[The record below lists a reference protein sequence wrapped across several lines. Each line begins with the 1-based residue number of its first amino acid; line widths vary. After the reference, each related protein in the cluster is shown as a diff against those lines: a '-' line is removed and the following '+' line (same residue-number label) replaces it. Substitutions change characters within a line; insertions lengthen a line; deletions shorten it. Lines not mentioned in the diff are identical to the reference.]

1 MYWAFSIS
9 LVVTIL
15 SFLSPSQVKAASK
28 YVDVPVS
35 ELFSSHMKPFQI
47 WPLTVITS
55 VLLPLQCALSSS
67 LWEFMFAFLTDYG
80 LVIMR
85 WQSVGSSEVYRW
97 LSLTSKWPFICMWDK
112 RRGRLCGLSL
122 SVSSSLS
129 LALCKQ
135 TVQCVC
141 CATKACV
148 VRLPW
153 GPTHYILHSVSH
165 HAASFNCQ
173 HIQGTKQFLSMP
185 LQMPSGW
192 KICVSMVIVCLMHK
206 IKLCM
211 KKTTHRVLICTL
223 ESICRGAK

>member
-1 MYWAFSIS
+1 MAINCHHIS
-9 LVVTIL
+9 
-15 SFLSPSQVKAASK
+15 
-28 YVDVPVS
+28 
-35 ELFSSHMKPFQI
+35 
-47 WPLTVITS
+47 VITTT
-55 VLLPLQCALSSS
+55 VRIKLILMRVHVCFPDWLRARYYEMTVCWQQRGLQMAVSYLQ
-67 LWEFMFAFLTDYG
+67 MAIHMHVRQAT
-80 LVIMR
+80 
-85 WQSVGSSEVYRW
+85 
-97 LSLTSKWPFICMWDK
+97 WPAMWS
-112 RRGRLCGLSL
+112 LSL

-206 IKLCM
+206 IKLRM